1 MSRSLTV
8 MNNEVYCSTSTQY
21 RTYLQCLKADEERH
35 AKRNDKLY
43 QKAFAEVAQIARDN
57 IGKVTEQ
64 PTSWL
69 LQFPQ
74 TQRHPWILPCS
85 ALACHLLV
93 NASKWGR
100 VRARSSSEGD
110 PSPST
115 HQKRSKRRRQTLGSL
130 PRYSTIRPSHFSAS
144 KSQKRMALVRDH
156 LPSAP
161 PSSHFSWSAPF
172 FAFLSLAIAI
182 AVCPEPARL
191 HTDDHGLRFL
201 AAADSHVWLTNPAS
215 SPSLE
220 SETLSQCPGT

>member
-1 MSRSLTV
+1 MSRSLTF
-8 MNNEVYCSTSTQY
+8 MNNGVYCSTSTQY
-21 RTYLQCLKADEERH
+21 RTYLQCVKVHKKRH

-43 QKAFAEVAQIARDN
+43 QKTFAEVAQIARDD
-57 IGKVTEQ
+57 IGKVTEV

-74 TQRHPWILPCS
+74 TQTETFCLES
-85 ALACHLLV
+85 ALGCHLLV
-93 NASKWGR
+93 NASKWGS

-144 KSQKRMALVRDH
+144 KSQKLMALVRDH

-161 PSSHFSWSAPF
+161 PSSHFSSTASF
-172 FAFLSLAIAI
+172 FAFLKSRNCYRCLS
-182 AVCPEPARL
+182 R
-191 HTDDHGLRFL
+191 
-201 AAADSHVWLTNPAS
+201 AS
-215 SPSLE
+215 SPSHRRPWVAISGCSRFACLADEPRFE
-220 SETLSQCPGT
+220 SES